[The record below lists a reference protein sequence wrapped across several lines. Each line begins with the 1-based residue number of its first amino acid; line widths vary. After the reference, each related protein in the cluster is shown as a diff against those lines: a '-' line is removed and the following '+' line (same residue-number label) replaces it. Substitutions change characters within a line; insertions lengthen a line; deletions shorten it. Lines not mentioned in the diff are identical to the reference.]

1 MERLPISPDAGKTE
15 ATPELIAS
23 WIDRHSAKAPML
35 PCRVDEMTER
45 EAEIFK
51 VAAYH
56 LGFIQFLRTA
66 LPDQGTDAGQK
77 SYVREE
83 HSK

>member
-1 MERLPISPDAGKTE
+1 MERPPLSPEAGKTE
-15 ATPELIAS
+15 ATPELIAE
-23 WIDRHSAKAPML
+23 WIDRHLAKKMLL

-56 LGFIQFLRTA
+56 LGFIQFLRTT
-66 LPDQGTDAGQK
+66 LPTSK
-77 SYVREE
+77 SN
-83 HSK
+83 S